1 MFQPMPTLHQ
11 SAEAYER
18 ASRLEET
25 AAEEMRQASSLAT
38 AAQAFLGSSQLDDR
52 MAEHMRQVTLRPISA
67 TGVTSAQRSAE
78 TEAALEMI
86 RNPRSVRTA
95 MIASVILGPPV
106 ALAE

>member
-18 ASRLEET
+18 ASRLDEMA
-25 AAEEMRQASSLAT
+25 AAEVRQASSLAT
-38 AAQAFLGSSQLDDR
+38 AAQAFLGGSQLDDR
-52 MAEHMRQVTLRPISA
+52 MAAAMRQVTLRPVGS
-67 TGVTSAQRSAE
+67 TGVSSVQKSAE
-78 TEAALEMI
+78 TQAALEMI
-86 RNPRSVRTA
+86 RNPRSIRTA